1 MGKEKKEKR
10 KSEGGE
16 EVEEKDGK
24 EAWAEKTKWL
34 EHVHENI
41 AADNSEC
48 MEYSWSAF
56 HAKRLQD
63 NPETRFLSIALDQA
77 HEQNNKLVKGDGGAI
92 GLTENMAQ
100 LQRWM
105 VSGPEVA
112 RVINEF
118 ESAQEQIKKD
128 QSKGPD
134 IRHHEQ
140 VRSQQN
146 TFAKHVNAHILAL
159 CRNSLYQNLHLKFTT
174 LCSSCAIQYIIIF
187 LSNIR
192 HLITILLFEIGKISL

>member
-1 MGKEKKEKR
+1 M
-10 KSEGGE
+10 
-16 EVEEKDGK
+16 
-24 EAWAEKTKWL
+24 
-34 EHVHENI
+34 
-41 AADNSEC
+41 
-48 MEYSWSAF
+48 
-56 HAKRLQD
+56 
-63 NPETRFLSIALDQA
+63 
-77 HEQNNKLVKGDGGAI
+77 KGDGGAI

-134 IRHHEQ
+134 IRHYEQ

-146 TFAKHVNAHILAL
+146 TFAKHVNA
-159 CRNSLYQNLHLKFTT
+159 F
-174 LCSSCAIQYIIIF
+174 CSVAEGHECVMIRTVDTDVVVIAISCFKKIEQIKELWIAFGVGNFFRYLSVHNIANECSWTPEVTWPFIF
-187 LSNIR
+187 PCIHGL
-192 HLITILLFEIGKISL
+192 